1 MEALLSRSMI
11 SAPEARLALAAALLV
26 LLSACGPARVDVEG
40 QFPEPLMEPLPL
52 TMGVWYPEEFANHEF
67 FDKAKTRQESS
78 WIVKTGQAQVQMW
91 DKLWGGMFY
100 EMVHMKG
107 QPGPG
112 QMNQIVDAVIIPHV
126 EELQYAIPAHTN
138 IKVYEIWMRYR
149 FEMISS
155 SGQPIAEWTMTS
167 YGKTPTAFMQT
178 DEGAVNLAAVMA
190 LRDAGAN
197 FATNFTRVPAVQ
209 DWLQEKW
216 QTPQSEEGVP

>member
-1 MEALLSRSMI
+1 MI
-11 SAPEARLALAAALLV
+11 SVPEARLALATVLLV
-26 LLSACGPARVDVEG
+26 LLSACGPARVDVDG
-40 QFPEPLMEPLPL
+40 QFPDPLMEPLPL

-67 FDKAKTRQESS
+67 FDEAKTRQESS

-100 EMVHMKG
+100 DMVHMKG

-112 QMNQIVDAVIIPHV
+112 QMNQVVDAVLIPHV

-149 FEMISS
+149 FEMVTSN
-155 SGQPIAEWTMTS
+155 GQPIAEWTMTS

-216 QTPQSEEGVP
+216 QTPQPEEGTP